1 MLSFFRWVLFFI
13 ALFVTLMG
21 GGAVARPHACWRR
34 EGPLD
39 KTKNIVI
46 PRGAGPAT
54 MAKVL
59 QDEGVIAHDR
69 AVPRR
74 PDDRSRRPS
83 RSRRAST
90 RCRRTSRWRALVD
103 AAAVGQGGAAPPH
116 RARGHH
122 DGRGRRAGAQDRGA
136 DRRDHARRQ
145 GRRPAARDLFLFARR
160 HARRRAVA
168 HEGGDG
174 QDARRGV
181 AQARRRACRSPASAT
196 R

>member
-1 MLSFFRWVLFFI
+1 MLSYFRWVLFFI

-21 GGAVARPHACWRR
+21 GALFLGNTLLTAA
-34 EGPLD
+34 GPLD

-59 QDEGVIAHDR
+59 QEEGVIDHDA

-74 PDDRSRRPS
+74 ADDRSHAQADQGGRVRDPGAHLDAGAG
-83 RSRRAST
+83 RAS
-90 RCRRTSRWRALVD
+90 
-103 AAAVGQGGAAPPH
+103 AVGQGGAAPPH
-116 RARGHH
+116 RARRHD

-136 DRRDHARRQ
+136 DRRDHARPQ

-160 HARRRAVA
+160 HARRPAVA

-174 QDARRGV
+174 QDAGRGV
-181 AQARRRACRSPASAT
+181 AQARRRACRSPTGA
-196 R
+196 RR